1 MQANAS
7 RFSCVYLYLFLFP
20 CTEFGLKLRLRSPPA
35 NDRSF
40 TILKT
45 IHAMPLEAFTRG
57 RRDFILA
64 NTRLIA
70 PPLTPEIRL
79 RLADEAVPIW
89 RKTEEELGA
98 MGLAPP
104 FWAFAWAGG
113 QALAR
118 YALDNPALLAG
129 RRALDFG
136 SGSGLVAIAA
146 AKAGAAGVEASDI
159 DAFAIAAIEAN
170 AAWNGVS
177 VAPRLESLI
186 GADEGWE
193 VVLAG
198 DIVYERDLAEAAMAW
213 LASLAGRGAT
223 VLIGDP
229 RRSYLPHERLD
240 CVIEYAVPVTR
251 ELEDSEI
258 KRTGVFR
265 FR

>member
-1 MQANAS
+1 MN
-7 RFSCVYLYLFLFP
+7 
-20 CTEFGLKLRLRSPPA
+20 G
-35 NDRSF
+35 N
-40 TILKT
+40 
-45 IHAMPLEAFTRG
+45 
-57 RRDFILA
+57 RDFVLA

-89 RKTEEELGA
+89 KKTEDELGA
-98 MGLAPP
+98 MGLPPP

-118 YALDNPALLAG
+118 YTLDHPALV
-129 RRALDFG
+129 RSKRVLDFA
-136 SGSGLVAIAA
+136 SGSGLIAIAA
-146 AKAGAAGVEASDI
+146 AKAGAAEVEASDI

-170 AAWNGVS
+170 AAENDAGVG
-177 VAPRLESLI
+177 PRLENLI
-186 GADEGWE
+186 GADDGWE

-198 DIVYERDLAEAAMAW
+198 DIAYEKDFASAAMDW
-213 LASLAGRGAT
+213 LASLARRGAS

-229 RRSYLPHERLD
+229 HRSYLSLDRLD
-240 CVIEYAVPVTR
+240 CVIEYSVPVTR

-265 FR
+265 FSANPSV

>member
-1 MQANAS
+1 
-7 RFSCVYLYLFLFP
+7 
-20 CTEFGLKLRLRSPPA
+20 
-35 NDRSF
+35 
-40 TILKT
+40 
-45 IHAMPLEAFTRG
+45 MPVEPQSKAK
-57 RRDFILA
+57 RDFVVA

-79 RLADEAVPIW
+79 WLADEAMSIW

-98 MGLAPP
+98 MGLPPP

-118 YALDNPALLAG
+118 YALDHPGLVKG
-129 RRALDFG
+129 KRALDFA

-146 AKAGAAGVEASDI
+146 TRAGAAQTTASDI
-159 DAFAIAAIEAN
+159 DAFAIAAIEVN
-170 AAWNGVS
+170 AAENSVS
-177 VAPRLESLI
+177 VSPRLENLI

-198 DIVYERDLAEAAMAW
+198 DIAYEKDLAGPAMDW
-213 LASLAGRGAT
+213 LAALARGGTT
-223 VLIGDP
+223 VLVGDP
-229 RRSYLPHERLD
+229 RRSYLPHDRVD
-240 CVIEYAVPVTR
+240 CVMEYSVPVTR